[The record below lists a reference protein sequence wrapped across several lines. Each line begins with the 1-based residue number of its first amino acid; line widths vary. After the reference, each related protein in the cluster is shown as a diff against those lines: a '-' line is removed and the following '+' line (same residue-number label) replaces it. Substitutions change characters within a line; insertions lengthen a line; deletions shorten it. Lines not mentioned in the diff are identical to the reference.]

1 MVFDRGRQAGPNTV
15 GSQTPPN
22 RTDIMHALLA
32 ASTLIP
38 GFDLTALLRSAGPFA
53 LVIIAV
59 LVFIENGLLFPF
71 LPGDSLVFAAA
82 LLVVSLGIPLWLLIL
97 VAAAAAIAGDIVG
110 YAIGARLG
118 RRLFKPDAKIFKPK
132 YRDQADAF
140 LSRYGALA
148 LVLARFVPIVRTF
161 VPPVVGTSSVPYRR
175 FLLWNIVGGL
185 AWAITL
191 CLAGFWLGKIPA
203 VANNVEL
210 IAVGIVVVSV
220 APFAVAF
227 LRRRFR
233 GPASEHRGTEAA
245 LAEDQVSAE
254 SRVEVAR
261 EQAPR

>member
-1 MVFDRGRQAGPNTV
+1 
-15 GSQTPPN
+15 
-22 RTDIMHALLA
+22 MHDLLA
-32 ASTLIP
+32 ASSLIP
-38 GFDLTALLRSAGPFA
+38 GFDLTALLRSTGPFA
-53 LVIIAV
+53 LVIIGV
-59 LVFIENGLLFPF
+59 IVVIENGLLFPF

-97 VAAAAAIAGDIVG
+97 VAAAAAIVGDIMG

-118 RRLFKPDAKIFKPK
+118 RRLFTPDARVFKPK

-140 LSRYGALA
+140 LARYGALA

-161 VPPVVGTSSVPYRR
+161 VAPVVGTSSIRYRR
-175 FLLWNIVGGL
+175 FLLWNVVGGL

-220 APFAVAF
+220 VPFAVSF
-227 LRRRFR
+227 LRRRVR
-233 GPASEHRGTEAA
+233 GPAPKSGDASAA
-245 LAEDQVSAE
+245 LVEDDVSAG
-254 SRVEVAR
+254 SPVELAR
-261 EQAPR
+261 EQEPR